1 MNTKHDDFFDEINFR
16 SILDCIKSLY
26 MSDNAMATLLDF
38 ERCLDDAD
46 LYAFKN
52 WLFGELVNGPQITRY
67 QVSCTFMWP
76 SDLMPDPKGAKRLI
90 QIGCKVRFY
99 KTKIKMPVEI
109 KSNNDYMPGTHYP
122 RLVNRNVW
130 MVDIAMPKDLISD
143 IKQGSVEISNQL
155 IDLDDLETAYQR
167 ELDKQLLQQ
176 SGSSDTESE
185 GSDSG
190 EAVEGEE
197 FGGF

>member
-109 KSNNDYMPGTHYP
+109 KSNDDYMPGTHYP

-185 GSDSG
+185 GGDSG

>member
-52 WLFGELVNGPQITRY
+52 WLFGELVNGPKITRY

-109 KSNNDYMPGTHYP
+109 KSNDDYMPGTHYP

-176 SGSSDTESE
+176 SGSSDSESE
-185 GSDSG
+185 GGDSG

>member
-1 MNTKHDDFFDEINFR
+1 MNTKHDDFFDEINYR

-26 MSDNAMATLLDF
+26 LSDNAMATLLDF
-38 ERCLDDAD
+38 ERCMDDAD

-52 WLFGELVNGPQITRY
+52 WLFGELVNGPQVTRY

-76 SDLMPDPKGAKRLI
+76 SDLMPDPKGAKRLL

-99 KTKIKMPVEI
+99 KTKLKMPVEV
-109 KSNNDYMPGTHYP
+109 KSNDDYMPGTHYP

-130 MVDIAMPKDLISD
+130 MVDIAIPKDLISD

-155 IDLDDLETAYQR
+155 IDLDDLEMAYQR

-176 SGSSDTESE
+176 SSGDETDSGGDT
-185 GSDSG
+185 GG

>member
-52 WLFGELVNGPQITRY
+52 WLFGELINGPQITRY

-109 KSNNDYMPGTHYP
+109 KSNDDYMPGTHYP

-176 SGSSDTESE
+176 SGSSDSESE
-185 GSDSG
+185 GGDSG

>member
-109 KSNNDYMPGTHYP
+109 KSNDDYMPGTHYP

-176 SGSSDTESE
+176 SGSSETESE
-185 GSDSG
+185 GGDSG

>member
-109 KSNNDYMPGTHYP
+109 KSNDDYMPGTHYP

-176 SGSSDTESE
+176 SGSSDTES
-185 GSDSG
+185 GGGDSG

>member
-67 QVSCTFMWP
+67 QVSCTFM
-76 SDLMPDPKGAKRLI
+76 
-90 QIGCKVRFY
+90 
-99 KTKIKMPVEI
+99 
-109 KSNNDYMPGTHYP
+109 
-122 RLVNRNVW
+122 
-130 MVDIAMPKDLISD
+130 
-143 IKQGSVEISNQL
+143 
-155 IDLDDLETAYQR
+155 
-167 ELDKQLLQQ
+167 
-176 SGSSDTESE
+176 
-185 GSDSG
+185 
-190 EAVEGEE
+190 
-197 FGGF
+197 

>member
-1 MNTKHDDFFDEINFR
+1 MNTKHDDFFDEINYR

-26 MSDNAMATLLDF
+26 LSDNAMATLLDF

-52 WLFGELVNGPQITRY
+52 WLYGELVNGPQVTRY

-76 SDLMPDPKGAKRLI
+76 SDLMPDPKGAKRLL

-99 KTKIKMPVEI
+99 KTKLKMPVEV
-109 KSNNDYMPGTHYP
+109 KSNDDYMPGTHYP

-130 MVDIAMPKDLISD
+130 MVDIAIPKDLISD

-176 SGSSDTESE
+176 SGADETDT
-185 GSDSG
+185 GGDVDG

>member
-1 MNTKHDDFFDEINFR
+1 MKTDDDFFNEINFR

-52 WLFGELVNGPQITRY
+52 WLYGELVYGPDISRY

-76 SDLMPDPKGAKRLI
+76 GNLMPDPKGAKRLI
-90 QIGCKVRFY
+90 QIGCKVKFY
-99 KTKIKMPVEI
+99 KTKIKMPVKI
-109 KSNNDYMPGTHYP
+109 QSSDDYMPGTHYP
-122 RLVNRNVW
+122 RLVNREVW
-130 MVDIAMPKDLISD
+130 MVSIFMPKDLISD

-167 ELDKQLLQQ
+167 ELDKQMIQQ
-176 SGSSDTESE
+176 SGTKE
-185 GSDSG
+185 GDAAAESG
-190 EAVEGEE
+190 EATEGED

>member
-1 MNTKHDDFFDEINFR
+1 MNTKHDDFFDGINFR

-109 KSNNDYMPGTHYP
+109 KSNDDYMPGTHYP

-176 SGSSDTESE
+176 SGSSETESE
-185 GSDSG
+185 GGDSG

>member
-76 SDLMPDPKGAKRLI
+76 SDLMPDPKGAKRLL

-99 KTKIKMPVEI
+99 KTKLKMPVEV
-109 KSNNDYMPGTHYP
+109 KSNDDYMPGTHYP

-130 MVDIAMPKDLISD
+130 MVDIAIPKDLISD

-176 SGSSDTESE
+176 SGGDETDSGGDT
-185 GSDSG
+185 GG

>member
-1 MNTKHDDFFDEINFR
+1 
-16 SILDCIKSLY
+16 

-52 WLFGELVNGPQITRY
+52 WLYGELVYGPDISRY

-76 SDLMPDPKGAKRLI
+76 GNLMPDPKGAKRLI
-90 QIGCKVRFY
+90 QIGCKVKFY
-99 KTKIKMPVEI
+99 KTKIKMPVKI
-109 KSNNDYMPGTHYP
+109 QSSDDYMPGTHYP
-122 RLVNRNVW
+122 RLVNREVW
-130 MVDIAMPKDLISD
+130 MVSIFMPKDLISD

-167 ELDKQLLQQ
+167 ELDKQMIQQ
-176 SGSSDTESE
+176 SGTKE
-185 GSDSG
+185 GDAAAESG
-190 EAVEGEE
+190 EATEGED

>member
-109 KSNNDYMPGTHYP
+109 KSNDDYMPGTHYP

-167 ELDKQLLQQ
+167 EIDKQLLQQ
-176 SGSSDTESE
+176 SGSSDSESE
-185 GSDSG
+185 GGDSG

>member
-1 MNTKHDDFFDEINFR
+1 MKTDDDFFNEINFR

-26 MSDNAMATLLDF
+26 VSDNAMATLLDF

-52 WLFGELVNGPQITRY
+52 WLYGELVYGPDISRY

-76 SDLMPDPKGAKRLI
+76 GNLMPDPKGAKRLI
-90 QIGCKVRFY
+90 QIGCKVKFY
-99 KTKIKMPVEI
+99 KTKIKMPVKI
-109 KSNNDYMPGTHYP
+109 QSSDDYMPGTHYP
-122 RLVNRNVW
+122 RLVNREVW
-130 MVDIAMPKDLISD
+130 MVSIFMPKDLISD

-167 ELDKQLLQQ
+167 ELDKQMIQQ
-176 SGSSDTESE
+176 SGTKE
-185 GSDSG
+185 GDAAAESG
-190 EAVEGEE
+190 EATEGED

>member
-109 KSNNDYMPGTHYP
+109 KSNDDYMPGTHYP

-176 SGSSDTESE
+176 SGSSDSESE
-185 GSDSG
+185 GGDSG

>member
-1 MNTKHDDFFDEINFR
+1 MNTKHDDFFDEINYR

-26 MSDNAMATLLDF
+26 LSDNAMATLLDF

-76 SDLMPDPKGAKRLI
+76 SDLMPDPKGAKRLL

-99 KTKIKMPVEI
+99 KTKIKIPVEV
-109 KSNNDYMPGTHYP
+109 KSNDDYLPGTHYP
-122 RLVNRNVW
+122 RLVNRNGW
-130 MVDIAMPKDLISD
+130 MVDIAIPKDLISD

-176 SGSSDTESE
+176 SGGDETESDAE
-185 GSDSG
+185 GG

-197 FGGF
+197 FSGF

>member
-1 MNTKHDDFFDEINFR
+1 MFWRGWAGCWNDRF
-16 SILDCIKSLY
+16 
-26 MSDNAMATLLDF
+26 
-38 ERCLDDAD
+38 
-46 LYAFKN
+46 
-52 WLFGELVNGPQITRY
+52 FGELVNGPQITRY

-109 KSNNDYMPGTHYP
+109 KSNDDYMPGTHYP

-176 SGSSDTESE
+176 SGSSDSESE
-185 GSDSG
+185 GGDSG

>member
-109 KSNNDYMPGTHYP
+109 KSNDDYMPGTHYP

-176 SGSSDTESE
+176 SASSDTESE
-185 GSDSG
+185 GGDSG

>member
-1 MNTKHDDFFDEINFR
+1 MNTKHDDFFDGINFR

-109 KSNNDYMPGTHYP
+109 KSNDDYMPGTHYP

-185 GSDSG
+185 GGDSG